1 MYFRFAILYWDS
13 FNSVWPAWTCSDVCQ
28 RFYSLF
34 LLSSPLKTDGGGW
47 RTTDRMSWLYIPEQ
61 LLTDSLN
68 KSGRNNDWEAT
79 NTAWTSSVI
88 LYINERNHKSYQD
101 EEGRGHVDR
110 EVSKKQEALPWGIW
124 SCQTENQICFGLI
137 PRRYWEPQTVVQTK
151 QCEQTL

>member
-1 MYFRFAILYWDS
+1 MDFRSAILYWDS

-47 RTTDRMSWLYIPEQ
+47 RTTDRTTWLYIPEQ

-110 EVSKKQEALPWGIW
+110 EVSKKTRSI
-124 SCQTENQICFGLI
+124 TMRHLI
-137 PRRYWEPQTVVQTK
+137 LSDREPNMFWIDPQKILRATD
-151 QCEQTL
+151 CSSD